1 MASIGEEQ
9 QPDGYAAEPRSLYVG
24 AASRRLSWHRVATK
38 TCDAPG

>member
-24 AASRRLSWHRVATK
+24 AAQSAPQLTQSRDEDV
-38 TCDAPG
+38 